1 MAGGA
6 TDMHLCAALPVAAL
20 ATILVTIAASC
31 SLAIS
36 AQHIPPWPQI
46 SMCGMYPPERYV
58 FSMGFTVG
66 AGLLAMLL
74 VINHVRN
81 DHLRPARSQWSAEA
95 HLGVGLSSTLCLAL
109 MATVPVSEFPVPHV
123 LFAVFFFL
131 LVLVFQAINSV
142 GRVRSLMGEY
152 ARLSGGEKL
161 ASAAKEAWM
170 LFWMAA
176 CFIGFAL
183 WQLSGSTGAQYVAV
197 AAVMLHFAPYIWE
210 FQDSSVLVKVELSGN
225 DAERAEVVT
234 RLLDV
239 ENGTDRSPRRI
250 GMLVPAMVV
259 LAVCLL
265 LAFLLGHL
273 TLDAQGQ
280 KMQARVSPGAGRQ
293 GFAHGAPAMTLGSL
307 PRAHPA

>member
-161 ASAAKEAWM
+161 AAAAKEAWM

-183 WQLSGSTGAQYVAV
+183 WQVSCAR
-197 AAVMLHFAPYIWE
+197 E
-210 FQDSSVLVKVELSGN
+210 
-225 DAERAEVVT
+225 
-234 RLLDV
+234 RLLPPRISHARIL
-239 ENGTDRSPRRI
+239 THAPWPPLSCFRPAPRRI
-250 GMLVPAMVV
+250 YTRFLNTHTHTHTHTHAYTHTPAVGQHRG
-259 LAVCLL
+259 AVCSGGRSHVALCSL
-265 LAFLLGHL
+265 HMG
-273 TLDAQGQ
+273 
-280 KMQARVSPGAGRQ
+280 VSRFFCPC
-293 GFAHGAPAMTLGSL
+293 
-307 PRAHPA
+307 